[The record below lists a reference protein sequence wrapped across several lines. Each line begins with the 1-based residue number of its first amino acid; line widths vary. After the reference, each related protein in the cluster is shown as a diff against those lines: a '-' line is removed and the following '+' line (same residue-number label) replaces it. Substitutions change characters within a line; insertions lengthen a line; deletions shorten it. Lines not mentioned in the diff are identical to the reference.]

1 MSLIILKR
9 TTLEVQDEE
18 QLVVTNCGADRIRRS
33 GKCANR
39 SHIAISGVDVAL
51 IEVSRTGPETVTVK
65 WEYRNET
72 KAPVPL
78 ATNSRSWSDPY
89 RLSWDTYLT
98 DEATNAKFPVLKDS
112 DGHPIAA
119 VHGKTFDKIV
129 LGTVKPLKTWAKYN
143 VPANE
148 RQEGDDGYYRRGT
161 VRTGCDRRASS
172 GLKVGRE
179 R

>member
-1 MSLIILKR
+1 MKNSLSLPIAGLIVFAAL
-9 TTLEVQDEE
+9 
-18 QLVVTNCGADRIRRS
+18 
-33 GKCANR
+33 ANAQTDPKP
-39 SHIAISGVDVAL
+39 IAIHEHEISGVDVAL

-65 WEYRNET
+65 WEYRNKT
-72 KAPVPL
+72 KAPIPL
-78 ATNSRSWSDPY
+78 ATHSSGWSDPY

-143 VPANE
+143 VPANVKKVTVVITGVEPFE
-148 RQEGDDGYYRRGT
+148 RVAIGELQAD
-161 VRTGCDRRASS
+161 S
-172 GLKVGRE
+172 K
-179 R
+179 

>member
-1 MSLIILKR
+1 MMKNSLSLPIAGLIVFAAL
-9 TTLEVQDEE
+9 
-18 QLVVTNCGADRIRRS
+18 
-33 GKCANR
+33 ANAQTDPKP
-39 SHIAISGVDVAL
+39 IAIHEHEISGVDLVL

-65 WEYRNET
+65 WEYRNKT
-72 KAPVPL
+72 KAPIPL
-78 ATNSRSWSDPY
+78 ATHSSGWSDPY

-143 VPANE
+143 VPANVKKVTVVITGAEPFE
-148 RQEGDDGYYRRGT
+148 RVAIGELQAD
-161 VRTGCDRRASS
+161 S
-172 GLKVGRE
+172 K
-179 R
+179 